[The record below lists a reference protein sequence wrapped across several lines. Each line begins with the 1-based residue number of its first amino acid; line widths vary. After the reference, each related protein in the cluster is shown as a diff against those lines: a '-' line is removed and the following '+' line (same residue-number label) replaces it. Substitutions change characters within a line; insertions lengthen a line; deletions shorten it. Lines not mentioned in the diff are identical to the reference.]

1 MVRCDLK
8 VPKMRH
14 KSDQNAQKYK
24 ARCDRGAAHESRHLR
39 EVGVPSRNIVH
50 GRGVGSK
57 SRIRVT
63 RMGGSSCAQHARE
76 KYKLIRG
83 TAKKA
88 LLKHLLVT
96 GPRMRIS
103 MYMFDFKRSQHKVFF
118 CN

>member
-1 MVRCDLK
+1 
-8 VPKMRH
+8 MRH

-63 RMGGSSCAQHARE
+63 RLGGSSCAQSARE

-96 GPRMRIS
+96 TSSMRLQSAKTHRAHVKSFNNIGVRPPKCKK
-103 MYMFDFKRSQHKVFF
+103 M
-118 CN
+118 